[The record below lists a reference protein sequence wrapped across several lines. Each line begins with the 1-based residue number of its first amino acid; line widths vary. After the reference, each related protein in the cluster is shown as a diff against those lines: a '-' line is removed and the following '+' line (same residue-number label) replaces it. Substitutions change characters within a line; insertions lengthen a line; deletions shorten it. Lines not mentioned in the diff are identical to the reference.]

1 MASLTRAPARLHSL
15 LGAFTFC
22 VLVVAACGPSSA
34 PNGSGSGDASIGP
47 TGFRGH
53 TVAGPTCPV
62 VRPNDPACA
71 DRPVAGATIHVL
83 DANGAEI
90 ARLVSDASGGFGLP
104 VPAGTYR
111 LVADPIEGAL
121 RAPAPTEVVVRTGI
135 AEVDLAYD
143 TGIR

>member
-1 MASLTRAPARLHSL
+1 MAAVTARVARVGAL
-15 LGAFTFC
+15 LGALFIVT
-22 VLVVAACGPSSA
+22 LVSVACGPSG
-34 PNGSGSGDASIGP
+34 PSGSASGGTIGP

-83 DANGAEI
+83 DASGSEI
-90 ARLVSDASGGFGLP
+90 ARLVSDATGGFGLA

-111 LVADPIEGAL
+111 LVADPAQGAL
-121 RAPAPTEVVVRTGI
+121 RAPAPTDVIVSTGI
-135 AEVDLAYD
+135 ADVDLAYD

>member
-1 MASLTRAPARLHSL
+1 VAPLTRTLGGRRALGSALLLLVLLVGACAPASEP
-15 LGAFTFC
+15 
-22 VLVVAACGPSSA
+22 VP
-34 PNGSGSGDASIGP
+34 SGSGAASIGP

-71 DRPVAGATIHVL
+71 DRPVAGATIHVF
-83 DANGAEI
+83 DASGTEI

-111 LVADPIEGAL
+111 LVADPIEGSL
-121 RAPAPTEVVVRTGI
+121 RAPGTAEVVVATGI
-135 AEVDLAYD
+135 ADVDLVYD